1 VTPMENR
8 ILHATEVRASKAD
21 GKMLVKGYAAR
32 YGVLSQLIPPGF
44 RERIAPGAFKRILAA
59 NPDCVMLFQ
68 HDQNVVL
75 GRTTAGTLR
84 LREDSKGLAFEC
96 DLPNTQAGRDAYE
109 SIKRQDISGCSF
121 AFNLA
126 PGMDSLQEEE
136 VEDDSIRGAVKRT
149 IRQVVRTI
157 RDFANLFDCSIVTNP
172 AYPGTSVDARNL
184 AATAEMRSR
193 IDAVRQPVRSPAGR
207 QALVRRCHVREQ
219 RQPRENRSIVSR
231 RRNLFEQV

>member
-1 VTPMENR
+1 MENR
-8 ILHATEVRASKAD
+8 ILHATEVRASRAD

-59 NPDCVMLFQ
+59 NPDCVMLFN

-96 DLPNTQAGRDAYE
+96 DLPNTQAGRETYE
-109 SIKRQDISGCSF
+109 SVQRGDLNGCSF
-121 AFNLA
+121 AFKLG
-126 PGMDSLQEEE
+126 PDMDSLQEED
-136 VEDDSIRGAVKRT
+136 VEDDSVRGAVKRK

-172 AYPGTSVDARNL
+172 AYAGTSVDARNL
-184 AATAEMRSR
+184 VAAAEMRSR
-193 IDAVRQPVRSPAGR
+193 IDAVRTPACSHAGR
-207 QALVRRCHVREQ
+207 HALVQRFHVREQ
-219 RQPRENRSIVSR
+219 RQARENSAIVLRR
-231 RRNLFEQV
+231 RRNLFDQV